1 MMKRILVLITITI
14 TAFVGFVFYTTPQ
27 KPAKDTV
34 PQSEPKAPTLPT
46 EYIELLSDYED
57 YINESLKLTGVP
69 GAAIAI
75 IHDSTII
82 YLKGFGV
89 RNVDTQ
95 EPVDAHTVFR
105 LASVSKPVTSVLMGT
120 MMEEGILNWDDPIV
134 KYLPNFELDSATFTN
149 QLTIRH
155 VLSHTTGLPY
165 HTYTNLIEE
174 GTQHDELI
182 AELKNVKL
190 IGEPGRI
197 YSYQNV
203 AYSLLGDV
211 VQSAT
216 GHTFETEIKAR
227 LFGPLRMTN
236 ASVSYEELINNPNF
250 AQPHLLRGRNW
261 KTIPISPTYYN
272 TAPAGGINASITDMA
287 KLMVAL
293 LGNRESVITPETIDQ
308 LFNQEVRATAK
319 NRNFNRWSR
328 IKKSYYGLGW
338 RVLTFKNDTLAYH
351 GGYVNGY
358 RSEIAVHPT
367 KKIAICVLANGP
379 SGFSDHAIPAFF
391 NTYDKHFKTIIK
403 QPAQVA
409 SP

>member
-14 TAFVGFVFYTTPQ
+14 TAFVGFVFYTTPE
-27 KPAKDTV
+27 KSSKETATN
-34 PQSEPKAPTLPT
+34 KAPQAPPLPA
-46 EYIELLSDYED
+46 EYVELLGDYED

-75 IHDSTII
+75 VHDSTII

-89 RNVDTQ
+89 RNTDTQ
-95 EPVDAHTVFR
+95 EPVDTHTVFR
-105 LASVSKPVTSVLMGT
+105 LASVSKSVSSVLMGT
-120 MMEEGILNWDDPIV
+120 MMEDGIINWDDPVV
-134 KYLPNFELDSATFTN
+134 KYLPDFELDSAEFTQ
-149 QLTIRH
+149 QLTLRN

-174 GTQHDELI
+174 GKSHDDLI

-190 IGEPGRI
+190 IGEPGKI

-203 AYSLLGDV
+203 AYSLLDDV
-211 VQSAT
+211 VKSST
-216 GHTFETEIKAR
+216 GQPFETEIKAR
-227 LFGPLRMTN
+227 LFGPLHMAN
-236 ASVSYEELINNPNF
+236 ASMSYQELIDNPNY
-250 AQPHLLRGRNW
+250 AQPHLLRGRKW
-261 KTIPISPTYYN
+261 KPIPISPTYYN

-293 LGNRESVITPETIDQ
+293 LGHRENVISQETVDQ
-308 LFNQEVRATAK
+308 LFNQEIRATAK

-328 IKKSYYGLGW
+328 IKRSYYGLGW
-338 RVLTFKNDTLAYH
+338 RVLTFKSDTLAYH

-391 NTYDKHFKTIIK
+391 NTYDKHLKVQPK
-403 QPAQVA
+403 QPEPVA
-409 SP
+409 AP

>member
-1 MMKRILVLITITI
+1 MKRILVLITITV
-14 TAFVGFVFYTTPQ
+14 TALVGFVFYTTPD
-27 KPAKDTV
+27 KPVKQTV
-34 PQSEPKAPTLPT
+34 APDEPQAHPLPA
-46 EYIELLSDYED
+46 EYLNLLSDYED
-57 YINESLKLTGVP
+57 YINGSLKLTGVP

-75 IHDSTII
+75 VHDSTII

-89 RNVDTQ
+89 RNINTQ

-105 LASVSKPVTSVLMGT
+105 LASVSKPVTSVLIGT
-120 MMEEGILNWDDPIV
+120 MMEDGILNWDDPIV

-174 GTQHDELI
+174 GTPHDELI

-190 IGEPGRI
+190 IGEPGKI

-216 GHTFETEIKAR
+216 GHSFETEIKAR
-227 LFGPLRMTN
+227 LFGPLHMAN
-236 ASVSYEELINNPNF
+236 ASVNYEELLNNSNY
-250 AQPHLLRGRNW
+250 AQPHLLRGRHW
-261 KTIPISPTYYN
+261 KTIPVSPTYYN

-293 LGNRESVITPETIDQ
+293 MGNKEDVVTQKTIDQ

-328 IKKSYYGLGW
+328 IKRSYYGLGW

-391 NTYDKHFKTIIK
+391 NTYDKYFKVTIK
-403 QPAQVA
+403 QPDQVA
-409 SP
+409 AP

>member
-14 TAFVGFVFYTTPQ
+14 TAFVGFVFYTTPE
-27 KPAKDTV
+27 KPSKKTV
-34 PQSEPKAPTLPT
+34 VPKEPQAPPLPP
-46 EYIELLSDYED
+46 EYIELLSDYEE

-95 EPVDAHTVFR
+95 EPVDTHTVFR
-105 LASVSKPVTSVLMGT
+105 LASVSKPVTSVLLGT
-120 MMEEGILNWDDPIV
+120 MMEEGILNWDDPII
-134 KYLPNFELDSATFTN
+134 KYLPHFELNSEAYTQ

-155 VLSHTTGLPY
+155 VLSHTSGLPY

-174 GTQHDELI
+174 GTAHNDLI
-182 AELKNVKL
+182 GELKNVKL
-190 IGEPGRI
+190 IGEPGKV

-203 AYSLLGDV
+203 AYSLLDDV
-211 VQSAT
+211 VHSAT
-216 GHTFETEIKAR
+216 GQSFETEIKAR
-227 LFGPLRMTN
+227 LFGPLRMAN
-236 ASVSYEELINNPNF
+236 ASVSYEELLNSPNF
-250 AQPHLLRGRNW
+250 AQPHLLRGRKW
-261 KTIPISPTYYN
+261 KTIPVSPTYYN

-293 LGNRESVITPETIDQ
+293 LGNKESVVTQKTIDQ

-328 IKKSYYGLGW
+328 IKRSYYGLGW

-391 NTYDKHFKTIIK
+391 NTYDKHLKKIIK
-403 QPAQVA
+403 QPAEIA
-409 SP
+409 P

>member
-14 TAFVGFVFYTTPQ
+14 TAFVGFVFYTTPE
-27 KPAKDTV
+27 KPSKKTV
-34 PQSEPKAPTLPT
+34 VTKEPQAPPLPA

-89 RNVDTQ
+89 RSVDTQ
-95 EPVDAHTVFR
+95 EPVDVHTAFR
-105 LASVSKPVTSVLMGT
+105 LASVSKPVTSALMGT
-120 MMEEGILNWDDPIV
+120 MVEDGILNWDDPII
-134 KYLPNFELDSATFTN
+134 KYLPDFELDSATFTN

-174 GTQHDELI
+174 GTAHNELI

-190 IGEPGRI
+190 IGEPGKI

-203 AYSLLGDV
+203 AYSLLDDV

-216 GHTFETEIKAR
+216 GQSFETEIKAR
-227 LFGPLRMTN
+227 LFGPLRMAN
-236 ASVSYEELINNPNF
+236 ASVSYEELLSNSNF
-250 AQPHLLRGRNW
+250 AQPHLLRGRKW
-261 KTIPISPTYYN
+261 KPIPISPTYYN

-293 LGNRESVITPETIDQ
+293 LGSRENVIAPETINQ

-328 IKKSYYGLGW
+328 IKRSYYGLGW
-338 RVLTFKNDTLAYH
+338 RVLTFKSDTLAYH

-391 NTYDKHFKTIIK
+391 NTYDKYFNVKVK
-403 QPAQVA
+403 QPSQVA
-409 SP
+409 P

>member
-1 MMKRILVLITITI
+1 MKRILVLITITI
-14 TAFVGFVFYTTPQ
+14 TAFVGFVFYTTPE
-27 KPAKDTV
+27 KPSKKTV
-34 PQSEPKAPTLPT
+34 APKEPQAPPLPA

-75 IHDSTII
+75 IQDSTII

-95 EPVDAHTVFR
+95 EPVDVHTTFR
-105 LASVSKPVTSVLMGT
+105 LASVSKPVTSVLVGT
-120 MMEEGILNWDDPIV
+120 MVEDGILNWDDLIV

-174 GTQHDELI
+174 GTAHNELI

-190 IGEPGRI
+190 IGEPGKI

-203 AYSLLGDV
+203 AYSLLDDV

-216 GHTFETEIKAR
+216 GQTFETEIKAR
-227 LFGPLRMTN
+227 LFGPLRMAN
-236 ASVSYEELINNPNF
+236 ASVSYDELLSNPNF
-250 AQPHLLRGRNW
+250 AQPHLLRGRKW
-261 KTIPISPTYYN
+261 KPIPISPTYYN

-293 LGNRESVITPETIDQ
+293 LGNRENVIATETIDQ

-328 IKKSYYGLGW
+328 IKRSYYGLGW
-338 RVLTFKNDTLAYH
+338 RVLTFKSDTLAYH

-391 NTYDKHFKTIIK
+391 NTYDKHFNVKVK
-403 QPAQVA
+403 QPSQVA
-409 SP
+409 P